1 MCKIEKILHQLMQ
14 LLLLPIM
21 EIYNY
26 MLNHENNEGNYAPH
40 YDLL

>member
-1 MCKIEKILHQLMQ
+1 MQ

-26 MLNHENNEGNYAPH
+26 MLNHENNDGSYAPH
-40 YDLL
+40 YDLI